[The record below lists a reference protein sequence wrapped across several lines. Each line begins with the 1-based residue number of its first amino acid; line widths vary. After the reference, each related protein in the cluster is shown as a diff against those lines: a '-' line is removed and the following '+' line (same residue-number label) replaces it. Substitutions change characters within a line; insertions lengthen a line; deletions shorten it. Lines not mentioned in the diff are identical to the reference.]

1 MGDRFEMIYSQNKGL
16 GTDSIQIWVD
26 RATGVQYLFRRDGY
40 GGGIC
45 PLLGPDGQPY
55 ILDS

>member
-1 MGDRFEMIYSQNKGL
+1 MFSMIYSQNKGL

-55 ILDS
+55 ILDN